1 MSIQVE
7 VAVLRKIVVG
17 REEAA
22 KVSLRN
28 VIVARSRMAMLGES
42 MHAHPDGPMLA
53 VPDSPQSVAPAVCID
68 AAHDLEINQCATH
81 LRLLVA
87 VGFAMTLLSASL
99 AFNWWN
105 GLSDYDTTVGY
116 AGVAVFGLITGR
128 LIWMLPAERGP
139 VVIVTPYGIRDLR
152 IGNEFLL
159 WESIAE
165 VSTEQLRGRR
175 MIVLTPTPGLQRQL
189 RCIRAKIG
197 YMSGDK
203 SLGVQDDRI
212 VIRPDGLATDFETLL
227 CACRDCHAASDSRTA
242 LRRDSDQ
249 GSQDLVA
256 LGSGAQGSGAQGLAV
271 QAS

>member
-1 MSIQVE
+1 
-7 VAVLRKIVVG
+7 
-17 REEAA
+17 
-22 KVSLRN
+22 
-28 VIVARSRMAMLGES
+28 MAMLGKS

-53 VPDSPQSVAPAVCID
+53 VPDSPQSAAPAVCID
-68 AAHDLEINQCATH
+68 AAHDLEINPCATH

-87 VGFAMTLLSASL
+87 GGFAMTLLSASL
-99 AFNWWN
+99 AFDWWN

-128 LIWMLPAERGP
+128 LIWMLPAARGP

-165 VSTEQLRGRR
+165 ISAEECGGHKV
-175 MIVLTPTPGLQRQL
+175 IVLTPTPGLQRQL
-189 RCIRAKIG
+189 CCIRAKIG
-197 YMSGDK
+197 HKSGNK
-203 SLGVQDDRI
+203 SRGVQDDRI

-227 CACRDCHAASDSRTA
+227 RACRDCHAASDSRTA
-242 LRRDSDQ
+242 MRRDSDQ
-249 GSQDLVA
+249 GSQGLV
-256 LGSGAQGSGAQGLAV
+256 AQGSDAQGSDAQGSDAQGLAA